1 MRFPSRSGTLD
12 IDLRRPQVM
21 GVLNIT
27 PDSFSDGGVYY
38 RTDSSSSDLARA
50 YDRAQAMVAEGAI
63 FIDVGGES
71 TRPSAAAVSLQ
82 EELDRVLPVVE
93 KISANIDCVI
103 SVDSSRPE
111 VMRAAAASGAGLLN
125 DVRALQR
132 DGALAAAAETG
143 LPVCLM
149 HMQGQPDSMQDAPR
163 YQNVVDEV
171 AEFFRQRVAQCVAAG
186 IDRDKILVDPG
197 FGFGKT
203 LQHNLMLLK
212 SLQQLAVEDLP
223 LLVGLSRK
231 SMIGAVLD
239 KPVDQR
245 LAGGLALAA
254 LAVNNGASIV
264 RTHEV
269 AATCDAV
276 NMAYALRSA

>member
-1 MRFPSRSGTLD
+1 MS
-12 IDLRRPQVM
+12 
-21 GVLNIT
+21 
-27 PDSFSDGGVYY
+27 
-38 RTDSSSSDLARA
+38 
-50 YDRAQAMVAEGAI
+50 
-63 FIDVGGES
+63 S
-71 TRPSAAAVSLQ
+71 TRKPKRFLSGEQKYDLFVRMLSGQLSQADAAAEAGV
-82 EELDRVLPVVE
+82 DRST
-93 KISANIDCVI
+93 ISTLRKLA
-103 SVDSSRPE
+103 
-111 VMRAAAASGAGLLN
+111 
-125 DVRALQR
+125 R

-149 HMQGQPDSMQDAPR
+149 HMQGQPETMQQAPNYR
-163 YQNVVDEV
+163 NVVDEV

-186 IDRDKILVDPG
+186 IEREKILVDPG

-203 LQHNLMLLK
+203 LQHNLILLK

-231 SMIGAVLD
+231 SLIGAVLD

-254 LAVNNGASIV
+254 LAVNEGASIV
-264 RTHEV
+264 RTHDV